1 LRSLDLLEKNY
12 DCYRCFSDCEIGQE
26 RRRNRSSSSLIEEHT
41 KGKEKIIVPSLLFYE
56 VANALLYAKELENKE
71 ISEFLEIL
79 DNLDF
84 EIIELTI
91 KDIIKATVLGREK
104 NITVYDASYLILAQK
119 LGVNFITA
127 NQKSERFEFCK
138 SSLSLN

>member
-1 LRSLDLLEKNY
+1 MIVIDASVIVKLAKKEEGTDRAV
-12 DCYRCFSDCEIGQE
+12 
-26 RRRNRSSSSLIEEHT
+26 SLIEEHT
-41 KGKEKIIVPSLLFYE
+41 KGKEKIIVPPLLFYE

-79 DNLDF
+79 DDLDF

-127 NQKSERFEFCK
+127 DLKLIK
-138 SSLSLN
+138 KVKDLNFVKAL

>member
-1 LRSLDLLEKNY
+1 MIVIDASVIVKLAKEEEGTDRAV
-12 DCYRCFSDCEIGQE
+12 
-26 RRRNRSSSSLIEEHT
+26 SLIEEHT

-56 VANALLYAKELENKE
+56 VANALLYAKELKNKE

-79 DNLDF
+79 DDLDF

-127 NQKSERFEFCK
+127 DLELIKK
-138 SSLSLN
+138 VKDLNFVKAL